1 MLGNG
6 FAGSANMAESRFA
19 AALLTIILLSKVEVA
34 IGSNIE
40 NRQPHGQRRGVAV
53 NPLCNGQRNN
63 YFPLVPKTTSSI
75 VMISARFHVIAATK
89 LFHVLVFRHTWR

>member
-34 IGSNIE
+34 IGGNIE
-40 NRQPHGQRRGVAV
+40 NLFPSRRAMSAQYAAFRCMGVA
-53 NPLCNGQRNN
+53 CNA
-63 YFPLVPKTTSSI
+63 PT
-75 VMISARFHVIAATK
+75 IAPAPQ
-89 LFHVLVFRHTWR
+89 

>member
-34 IGSNIE
+34 IGSNIQ
-40 NRQPHGQRRGVAV
+40 NI
-53 NPLCNGQRNN
+53 PL
-63 YFPLVPKTTSSI
+63 PE
-75 VMISARFHVIAATK
+75 ATDGAS
-89 LFHVLVFRHTWR
+89 T

>member
-34 IGSNIE
+34 IGSNIQ
-40 NRQPHGQRRGVAV
+40 NSKPPA
-53 NPLCNGQRNN
+53 
-63 YFPLVPKTTSSI
+63 
-75 VMISARFHVIAATK
+75 
-89 LFHVLVFRHTWR
+89 

>member
-34 IGSNIE
+34 IGGNIE
-40 NRQPHGQRRGVAV
+40 NKAPRNASGGALRLILNATNRMVKARQERERLVARQERLV
-53 NPLCNGQRNN
+53 NFKRHNS
-63 YFPLVPKTTSSI
+63 VK
-75 VMISARFHVIAATK
+75 SAQPT
-89 LFHVLVFRHTWR
+89 